1 MGRRMGV
8 GIADGVAVCG
18 GPLEVLWRRAPAIV
32 DFSQHRFVRSCAC
45 SPEEMAGYLS
55 REMIRENYLDCFG
68 SPPHNLVWTIN

>member
-32 DFSQHRFVRSCAC
+32 EKSVSQHGSSHNIGLSVPVRA
-45 SPEEMAGYLS
+45 LL
-55 REMIRENYLDCFG
+55 RK
-68 SPPHNLVWTIN
+68 